1 MNICKFLR
9 GKVTSITSTLLHYPI
24 KNMSKICL
32 CQKKAVILQAND
44 SVSDYVFDSKYIS
57 QSGCLGKRFLL

>member
-1 MNICKFLR
+1 MQVFSWKSDKHYFY
-9 GKVTSITSTLLHYPI
+9 TITLSY
-24 KNMSKICL
+24 KKYVAKICL